1 VSPTAGDIEDRVSG
15 SGAGGGAVSPNNRQS
30 ARGSML
36 ANDDWRKGGGVAL
49 WWGNEWERGGRE
61 WSCEH
66 LTLTIEEAKKLREM
80 HRPFALER
88 EQPSSDSLRIMYT
101 HGCA

>member
-36 ANDDWRKGGGVAL
+36 ANDDWRKGGGWL
-49 WWGNEWERGGRE
+49 CGGEMNGRGVGRE